1 MKAFGEAP
9 KAIGLENHCC
19 VPLPNPRIGAGRLN
33 FLQSPCLACKQLPRG
48 KGSRLDRPGY
58 SPLGMDADPQ
68 ETPADPRARAR
79 NPRNALVSRS
89 SLGPRGEGY
98 ALQAGQ
104 PRAVDPMSGE
114 LAEGAPPGWGRIAP
128 RAGAGCGGERGSRG
142 SWRRW
147 GLTSDFALASARAA
161 GRVLRDKQGLAGGM
175 RAGCGKPP
183 LAAA

>member
-1 MKAFGEAP
+1 MKEFGEAP
-9 KAIGLENHCC
+9 KAIGLREPMLHFAAKSQDK
-19 VPLPNPRIGAGRLN
+19 VQGGN
-33 FLQSPCLACKQLPRG
+33 FLVSPCHLCKQLDRG
-48 KGSRLDRPGY
+48 KRRRLDRTTYPWVWTLPAQET
-58 SPLGMDADPQ
+58 SADP
-68 ETPADPRARAR
+68 RAR

-89 SLGPRGEGY
+89 SPGPRGEGY

-104 PRAVDPMSGE
+104 PRAVDPMGGE

-128 RAGAGCGGERGSRG
+128 RAGGGCVGERGSRG

-161 GRVLRDKQGLAGGM
+161 GRVLQDKQGLARGM
-175 RAGCGKPP
+175 GAGFGKPP